1 MSKPLTLENTKDEF
15 PAADDVVA
23 EVAVGL
29 SFAVRETQRLYRLKA
44 ARFLATVAADT
55 EDEARSIAA
64 RHDALRGD
72 WSNPE
77 FASSEFEDTGEVHVF
92 GDVIISAL
100 AAPPTK
106 RPKKASRKEFS
117 ASPSPAIARP
127 GLTRNSRGS
136 HPDSGNQLTNSV

>member
-15 PAADDVVA
+15 PAADNVVA

-117 ASPSPAIARP
+117 ASPSPAIARTGTDP
-127 GLTRNSRGS
+127 E
-136 HPDSGNQLTNSV
+136 

>member
-1 MSKPLTLENTKDEF
+1 
-15 PAADDVVA
+15 
-23 EVAVGL
+23 
-29 SFAVRETQRLYRLKA
+29 LKA

>member
-15 PAADDVVA
+15 PAADNVVA

-106 RPKKASRKEFS
+106 RPKKASRKEFF
-117 ASPSPAIARP
+117 
-127 GLTRNSRGS
+127 GFT
-136 HPDSGNQLTNSV
+136 HPCHCATGTDPE